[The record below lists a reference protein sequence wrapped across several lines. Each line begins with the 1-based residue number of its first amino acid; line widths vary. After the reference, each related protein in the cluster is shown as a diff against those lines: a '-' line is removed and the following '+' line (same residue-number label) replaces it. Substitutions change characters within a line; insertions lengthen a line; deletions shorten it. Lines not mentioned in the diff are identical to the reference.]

1 MRRLP
6 VARIAQGGSGL
17 TLLQIVVLALVQGI
31 TEFLPVSSSGHLVL
45 TPVLFGW
52 PDQGLALDVA
62 VHVGTFGAVTVYLWR
77 ENLMILRGLGRL
89 ATGRVDE
96 GARLAFMV
104 AIASIPVMI
113 AGFLVMQYAGDA
125 LRDPTVIGW
134 SFIGFGVLLYLCD
147 RTGLKIRRIPHM
159 TAGAALWIGIAQAF
173 ALIPGASRA
182 GTTISMARLLGFER
196 ADAARFS
203 MLLSIPAIVGAGVLL
218 GREVVESGDPVLQAN
233 VLLAAALAFV
243 AALVAIV
250 AMMYWLQRQSY
261 TPFVVYRIVIGA
273 AILWFA
279 A

>member
-1 MRRLP
+1 M
-6 VARIAQGGSGL
+6 
-17 TLLQIVVLALVQGI
+17 TLLQIVVLAVIQGI

-45 TPVLFGW
+45 TPIVLGW

-62 VHVGTFGAVTVYLWR
+62 VHVGTFGAVCVYLWR
-77 ENLMILRGLGRL
+77 EILMMLRGLGRL
-89 ATGRVDE
+89 VTGRIDE
-96 GARLAFMV
+96 GARLAFLVVV
-104 AIASIPVMI
+104 ASVPVI
-113 AGFLVMQYAGDA
+113 LAGFLVKLYAGDA
-125 LRDPTVIGW
+125 LRTPAVIGW
-134 SFIGFGVLLYLCD
+134 AFIGFGILLYIGD
-147 RTGLKIRRIPHM
+147 RLGLKIRRIPHM

-203 MLLSIPAIVGAGVLL
+203 MLLSIPAIIGAGVLL

-261 TPFVVYRIVIGA
+261 TPFVVYRIIVGA
-273 AILWFA
+273 AILWLA